1 MVVPHIRHLAIR
13 TRDVQRSVEFY
24 RDGLGFQEIGPRG
37 IGMDLSDQTLNL
49 TILPFV
55 GTPGPAPEEGQEQIH
70 FGIVVPDAKA
80 IFLRLREKGVL
91 SVRYDIKLR
100 NEPDPNEVPQ
110 GSFKVV
116 DPDGNIIDVTDND
129 SEWRG
134 ISAVR

>member
-1 MVVPHIRHLAIR
+1 MAIPHIRHLAIR

-37 IGMDLSDQTLNL
+37 IGMDLTDQTLNL

-55 GTPGPAPEEGQEQIH
+55 GTPGPIPEEGQEQIH
-70 FGIVVPDAKA
+70 FGIFVPDAKA

-100 NEPDPNEVPQ
+100 NEPVANEIPE

-129 SEWRG
+129 TEWRG
-134 ISAVR
+134 ISSVR